1 MIGRRGWWWCFFW
14 WGSNCCRW
22 SKCYSL
28 LLLCGF
34 LAQDQIEK
42 RLRMRFCCYHVHVW
56 NKKTSQRYH
65 DALEGSPCFVCKIY
79 GIGYTFNSHIPNHVF
94 FRHSICC
101 HVIFYFTAQSERQV
115 VFDHLYNMLSTK
127 VWLLFLLGKQS
138 MLPFSHAVRL
148 ATVACITRK
157 SLKQYPILNIMS
169 SRTVS

>member
-1 MIGRRGWWWCFFW
+1 MGGGGASFGGGAIVAVGANVTVFFCFVD
-14 WGSNCCRW
+14 
-22 SKCYSL
+22 
-28 LLLCGF
+28 F
-34 LAQDQIEK
+34 LRKI
-42 RLRMRFCCYHVHVW
+42 RLRKDCVCDFVVITSMFGT
-56 NKKTSQRYH
+56 KKVGSSQRYH